1 MFIEIRPSA
10 PVVTDV
16 WTFMFAGAVTIG
28 SDGTFADCDGA
39 RVLPQAE
46 RIMHRKSKTARIRII
61 GITVLLVK
69 YTI

>member
-1 MFIEIRPSA
+1 
-10 PVVTDV
+10 
-16 WTFMFAGAVTIG
+16 MFAGAVTIG